1 MMASD
6 GATAASVEALRA
18 EVASAEA
25 EALLLTLRGLPC
37 VRGVR
42 TKPAPPANKPNH
54 FGITFELHLPGQ
66 PRQTKRMAVTG
77 ADGARPTFVAAVRS
91 AIKAV
96 NAALVEANVTSTS
109 DATPAPLAPPTA
121 EELEWLAEWMDSQL
135 APEEITTEQA
145 AAALAQRRSASS
157 SSKAG
162 SSEANSSE
170 ATTAGSATMF
180 SQMHEVQLQRAQLA
194 AARRKVERVNR
205 QIERLEAAMPDV
217 RAEKR
222 ARVRE
227 PATDGVPDHPRMA
240 SGGSN
245 PPNWSRYHSYSQATY
260 QKLETEEQDRRAVEI
275 DRNQR
280 ECVLPHGD
288 ESRGW
293 FDHWRRGV
301 GGALRGWAK
310 GSLGAIIHMLAVSAR
325 NFDVVD
331 ELGAE
336 LGFSPKA
343 DMRRAETCIY
353 AVGRA
358 RAMLSVLKWSKTE
371 EQHEDYHTVLTALAA
386 RRSTDGADADGM
398 IERVADELGV
408 TAGKRCASACPA
420 RPLPAPL
427 PCPATKATEPRPCL
441 TCREGTTKPRRLR
454 GLAFT
459 SSAWR
464 AAWSSTR
471 TC

>member
-1 MMASD
+1 MASD
-6 GATAASVEALRA
+6 GATAASVEGLRA
-18 EVASAEA
+18 ELASAEA

-91 AIKAV
+91 AIDSV
-96 NAALVEANVTSTS
+96 NAALVEANATSTS
-109 DATPAPLAPPTA
+109 GATSAPLAPPTA
-121 EELEWLAEWMDSQL
+121 EVLEWLAEWMDSQL

-162 SSEANSSE
+162 SSEASS
-170 ATTAGSATMF
+170 TTAGSATMF
-180 SQMHEVQLQRAQLA
+180 SKMHEAQLQRAQLA

-245 PPNWSRYHSYSQATY
+245 PPNWLHYHSYSQATY
-260 QKLETEEQDRRAVEI
+260 QKLETEEQNRRAVEI

-280 ECVLPHGD
+280 ECALPRGD

-301 GGALRGWAK
+301 GGALLGWAK
-310 GSLGAIIHMLAVSAR
+310 GSLGAIIFMLAACTR
-325 NFDVVD
+325 YFGVVD
-331 ELGAE
+331 EVGAA
-336 LGFSPKA
+336 LGFLPKA
-343 DMRRAETCIY
+343 
-353 AVGRA
+353 
-358 RAMLSVLKWSKTE
+358 
-371 EQHEDYHTVLTALAA
+371 Q
-386 RRSTDGADADGM
+386 
-398 IERVADELGV
+398 
-408 TAGKRCASACPA
+408 
-420 RPLPAPL
+420 
-427 PCPATKATEPRPCL
+427 
-441 TCREGTTKPRRLR
+441 
-454 GLAFT
+454 
-459 SSAWR
+459 
-464 AAWSSTR
+464 
-471 TC
+471 